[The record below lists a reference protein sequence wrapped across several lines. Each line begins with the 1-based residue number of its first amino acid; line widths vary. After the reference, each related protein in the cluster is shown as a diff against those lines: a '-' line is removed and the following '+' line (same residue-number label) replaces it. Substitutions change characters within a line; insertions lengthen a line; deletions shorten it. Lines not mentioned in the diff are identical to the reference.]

1 MRKFL
6 VAAITVAVLGS
17 AVGVSVGV
25 ADPNLELTTTPH
37 RHYINGRQVGP
48 LLCDNPALLDAFTQF
63 DANVHSHNGVTGE
76 IGDPAPGLHTG
87 PGPVIESGRC

>member
-48 LLCDNPALLDAFTQF
+48 LLCDNPALLDAFDPVPGECAQ
-63 DANVHSHNGVTGE
+63 SQRGNGR
-76 IGDPAPGLHTG
+76 D
-87 PGPVIESGRC
+87 R